1 MGQFLASIIGS
12 AVSIYALLI
21 LAAVIFSWIRPA
33 GRTFAA
39 IRDAVASLTE
49 PYLRVFRRLVPPLGR
64 FAHRSLARVGSWRP
78 LIPSLCASPESP
90 SGAASS
96 RSSR

>member
-49 PYLRVFRRLVPPLGR
+49 PYLRVFRRLVPPRGR
-64 FAHRSLARVGSWRP
+64 FDFSPIVALFTLQLAG
-78 LIPSLCASPESP
+78 
-90 SGAASS
+90 GAAVAAAASL
-96 RSSR
+96 

>member
-1 MGQFLASIIGS
+1 MGQFVASIIGS

-39 IRDAVASLTE
+39 IRDAVVSLTE

-64 FAHRSLARVGSWRP
+64 FDFSPIVALFTLQLAG
-78 LIPSLCASPESP
+78 
-90 SGAASS
+90 GAAVAAAASL
-96 RSSR
+96 

>member
-39 IRDAVASLTE
+39 IRDTVASLTE

-64 FAHRSLARVGSWRP
+64 FDFSPIVALFTLQLAG
-78 LIPSLCASPESP
+78 
-90 SGAASS
+90 GAAVAAAASL
-96 RSSR
+96 

>member
-1 MGQFLASIIGS
+1 MGPFLASIIGS

-64 FAHRSLARVGSWRP
+64 FDFSPIVALFTLQLAG
-78 LIPSLCASPESP
+78 
-90 SGAASS
+90 GAAVAAAASL
-96 RSSR
+96 